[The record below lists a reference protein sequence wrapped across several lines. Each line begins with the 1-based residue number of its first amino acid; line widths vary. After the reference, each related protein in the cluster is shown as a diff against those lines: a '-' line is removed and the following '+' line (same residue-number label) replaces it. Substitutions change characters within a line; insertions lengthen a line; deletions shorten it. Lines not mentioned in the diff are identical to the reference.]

1 MLKKKG
7 WFTLLSLILT
17 VSVVLA
23 GCGGNNNNAAK
34 SNTGNT
40 GTTEN
45 TATKTDDSKETKE
58 LTFMYRGGTDEQA
71 AYKKVVEKFEADHP
85 NVKVKIIVTA
95 ADQYATKLKASIT
108 GKSIPD
114 VFYFESGDLKAYVN
128 SGVLLDLNSYIEAN
142 KDINLDNIWKYGVDL
157 YRYDGTMAG
166 QGNIYGMPK
175 DVGPF
180 ALGYNKTM
188 FEKAGIPLPDKDK
201 PYTWDEF
208 VKVAQQLTVDTTGD
222 GKPDQYGTGFN
233 VQWALQ
239 AFVWSNGADWI
250 DSTKTKVTIDDPK
263 FAEALQYMADL
274 QNKYKV
280 TPSTEQAQTLDTYQ
294 RWMKGEMAF
303 FPVGPWDMSTYETL
317 PFDYDLIPYPAGSTG
332 KSATWTGSLGIGA
345 SAKTKYPEE
354 AVALI
359 DYLTASK
366 EGMEALVKAK
376 VQIPNLIDMATE
388 WAADTSTKP
397 ANKEEFLQ
405 IVNDYG
411 RVLPGHYTYN
421 AEWYNLFFTD
431 IQPVIDGKVTAADY
445 VKSEQPKMQ
454 KLLDKAIE
462 QEEKSKK

>member
-40 GTTEN
+40 GTT
-45 TATKTDDSKETKE
+45 ATKTDDSKETKE

-71 AYKKVVEKFEADHP
+71 AYKKVIEKFEADHP

-108 GKSIPD
+108 GKSVPD

-128 SGVLLDLNSYIEAN
+128 SGVLLDLTSYIEAN

-250 DSTKTKVTIDDPK
+250 DATKTKVTIDDPK

-376 VQIPNLIDMATE
+376 VQIPNLIDMATT
-388 WAADTSTKP
+388 WAADTTTKP

-411 RVLPGHYTYN
+411 RVLPAHYTYN